1 MKKYYAIKNSTNAA
15 EIGVYSQGVCEDK
28 EQNLVTIN
36 RLAILTDLI
45 SVVSYPIDNN
55 LVLSAKALDILRPF
69 IREDAKIN
77 AVNFTNEK
85 YKKSIYYIVEFPMG
99 IDQLV
104 DFERCKFVVKK
115 GMDLV
120 SEIIITDLDD
130 YHKKGGSVFLGE
142 TEFPRG
148 SVIKCTSLT
157 LKHESPYSITPVLSR
172 GNSFYI
178 KRGMLIK
185 PGVGEIIQSN
195 GLTGFDLQPLEAEV
209 GE

>member
-1 MKKYYAIKNSTNAA
+1 MKKYYAVKNSTSSA

-28 EQNLVTIN
+28 EQHLVNIN

-55 LVLSAKALDILRPF
+55 LVLSANALDILRPF

-77 AVNFTNEK
+77 SVNFSNTK
-85 YKKSIYYIVEFPMG
+85 YKKNIYYIVEFPVG
-99 IDQLV
+99 IDQLI
-104 DFERCKFVVKK
+104 DFDQCKFVVRN

-120 SEIIITDLDD
+120 SEITITGLDD
-130 YHKKGGSVFLGE
+130 YFKKRSKVFSGEAEFPEGSVVKY
-142 TEFPRG
+142 PR
-148 SVIKCTSLT
+148 LA
-157 LKHESPYSITPVLSR
+157 LKHESTYSITPVLSR

-185 PGVGEIIQSN
+185 PNVAEIIQNN
-195 GLTGFDLQPLEAEV
+195 GLRAFDLQPVEIEV
-209 GE
+209 GS